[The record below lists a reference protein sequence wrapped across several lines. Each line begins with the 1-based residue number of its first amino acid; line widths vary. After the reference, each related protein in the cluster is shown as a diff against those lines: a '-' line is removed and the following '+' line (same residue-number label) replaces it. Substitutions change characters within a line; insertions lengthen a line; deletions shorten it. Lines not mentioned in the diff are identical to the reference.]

1 MACRNETSGREAME
15 EVRKEAG
22 SVNVVF
28 MKLDL
33 ASFKSIRS
41 FVEKFNESMYMFVY
55 VCMC

>member
-1 MACRNETSGREAME
+1 ME